1 MMPLRRY
8 YHRRFGHNE
17 RYHLA
22 MVFTILVVAWVAVPL
37 VVRFVDA
44 VRGYDPAYYEPK
56 DFERQDWLKR
66 QVVPAARPGASWEIV
81 LDVVLVL
88 LVAIVWL
95 TFVPA
100 RGPRRHSPPR

>member
-1 MMPLRRY
+1 V
-8 YHRRFGHNE
+8 
-17 RYHLA
+17 
-22 MVFTILVVAWVAVPL
+22 VFTILVVAWVAVPL
-37 VVRFVDA
+37 VVQFVDA

-56 DFERQDWLKR
+56 DFERQDWLR
-66 QVVPAARPGASWEIV
+66 RPVVPAARPGASWEIV
-81 LDVVLVL
+81 IDVVLVL